1 MPKEKVSATTVI
13 DEQVVKNASF
23 SFGVGRR
30 KTAVARARIYPGSAQ
45 VTIGEKKLEKGE
57 VYVNGMPI
65 DQYFKN
71 PFAKTMYEEMFRTT
85 NTTGRF
91 ITTIVVRGSG
101 INGQLGAV
109 ILGIARAL
117 VEVDP
122 KFRAI
127 LRKKTFLTRDPRAK
141 ERKKPG
147 LMGARKQKSSPKR

>member
-1 MPKEKVSATTVI
+1 MT
-13 DEQVVKNASF
+13 DY

-30 KTAVARARIYPGSAQ
+30 KTAVARARIYPGGAE
-45 VTIGEKKLEKGE
+45 VTIGDKKLEKGE
-57 VYVNGMPI
+57 IYVNGMPI

-71 PFAKTMYEEMFRTT
+71 QFAKAMYEEMFRTT

-127 LRKKTFLTRDPRAK
+127 LRKKTFLTRDSRAK